1 MNNDVLTNE
10 TSLPLKG
17 AGESNSLPLK
27 GVGGSLKHALA
38 MMREEKLFSA
48 IHIAGTAMAIAFT
61 MVMAVVYYIK
71 LASIYPE
78 VNRPRTVY
86 FEGIRIEAE
95 NHGMGMTSF
104 SGKAFEDWFQKS
116 PNIEYCSPTL
126 LAAGTGKL
134 LGRSRACAVRGKDD
148 FLEVIPNEV
157 SADYFKIYE
166 YDFLEGRPFTSK
178 EVEGHEQVCVIS
190 DAFAERY
197 FGKGKKAVGRMVEIE
212 NRGDVR
218 VVGMVRSASQ
228 LTPDSYA
235 DIITPY
241 SLISF
246 SADAE
251 YQGMYSIVATVRD
264 NEQLQALKQ
273 ELDELAARLQ
283 QSHPEKLPHFGF
295 GEGVKSKMV
304 LTRNLETHP
313 MHVLQTENRAG
324 VFGELSVWELVRH
337 YAGILFVLLFVPAL
351 NLCGIVAGRMERR
364 TAEMAVRKT
373 FGACRTTLL
382 GQVISENLVLT
393 SIGGIIGL
401 VAAWLSIY
409 GFRVELLGM
418 FFDSSA
424 VGASPIVTGEMLFAP
439 LLFVG
444 AFAAI
449 LIINLLSAL
458 LPAWLSL
465 RKPIVESMMEKR

>member
-10 TSLPLKG
+10 TSLPLTG
-17 AGESNSLPLK
+17 AGGSNSLPLK

-71 LASIYPE
+71 LAPIYPE
-78 VNRPRTVY
+78 VNRARTIY

-95 NHGMGMTSF
+95 NHGRGLTSF

-218 VVGMVRSASQ
+218 VVGIVRSASQ

-241 SLISF
+241 HQGSF
-246 SADAE
+246 E
-251 YQGMYSIVATVRD
+251 VKYQGMYSIVATVRD

-283 QSHPEKLPHFGF
+283 QSHPEELPHFGF

-364 TAEMAVRKT
+364 SAEMAVRKT
-373 FGACRTTLL
+373 FGARRSTLL
-382 GQVISENLVLT
+382 NQVVMENLVQT
-393 SIGGIIGL
+393 TIGGLIGL
-401 VAAWLSIY
+401 ALAWTAIY
-409 GFRVELLGM
+409 ALRREILGM
-418 FFDSSA
+418 FFDNSTLDTA
-424 VGASPIVTGEMLFAP
+424 PIVEGEMLFAP
-439 LLFVG
+439 TLFVG

-449 LIINLLSAL
+449 LLLNMLAAVM
-458 LPAWLSL
+458 PAWWSL

>member
-1 MNNDVLTNE
+1 ME
-10 TSLPLKG
+10 KQTSITSSL
-17 AGESNSLPLK
+17 LPLK
-27 GVGGSLKHALA
+27 GVGGSLKQALA

-48 IHIAGTAMAIAFT
+48 IHITGTAMAIAFT

-71 LASIYPE
+71 LAPIYPE
-78 VNRPRTVY
+78 VNRPRTIY

-116 PNIEYCSPTL
+116 KNIEYCSPTL

-148 FLEVIPNEV
+148 FLEVTPNEV

-178 EVEGHEQVCVIS
+178 EVEGREEVCVIS

-246 SADAE
+246 DAE

-364 TAEMAVRKT
+364 SAEMAVRKT
-373 FGACRTTLL
+373 FGARRSTLL
-382 GQVISENLVLT
+382 NQVVIENLVQT
-393 SIGGIIGL
+393 TIGGLIGL
-401 VAAWLSIY
+401 ALAWTAIY
-409 GFRVELLGM
+409 ALRREILGM
-418 FFDSSA
+418 FFDNSTLA
-424 VGASPIVTGEMLFAP
+424 TAPIVEGEMLFAP
-439 LLFVG
+439 TLFVG

-449 LIINLLSAL
+449 ILLNMLATVV
-458 LPAWLSL
+458 PAWWSL
-465 RKPIVESMMEKR
+465 RKQIVESMMEKR